1 MPDLQRENDNLRR
14 ILDVARYMAVT
25 NDLDV
30 LLGTIVEATCE
41 VLSCERATIF
51 LYDPARDEL
60 YSRVAKGVDAIRFP
74 ANLGIAGAAA
84 KERVFIN
91 VPDAYADARFN
102 RDVDRKTGFR
112 TRNLLTFPLENIQG
126 DLIGVL
132 QALNKEGG
140 PFDADDEQFARALA
154 AQAGV
159 ALDRGR
165 LLEQFAEKQRM
176 EHDLDVARQIQ
187 QGLLPRENPRVD
199 GYEIAGWNRSA
210 DETGGDCYD
219 FFRMPD
225 GRLAIFLADATGHGI
240 GAALVIAQARA
251 LVRAMLKATQDLPK
265 VVAGV
270 NDLLSDDL
278 SADQFVTAF
287 LGILDPAANRLDYI
301 ANGQGPLMLVTATDC
316 QVRPANS
323 FPLAVIPGATFEA
336 AEPFT
341 FEPGATL
348 VLLTDGFFEAADA
361 SAEQFGE
368 ERVVA
373 HVRAT
378 TAEPLPNVIT
388 LLHEKLCRFAGKD
401 DQVDDLTAVLVRRN
415 P

>member
-1 MPDLQRENDNLRR
+1 
-14 ILDVARYMAVT
+14 
-25 NDLDV
+25 
-30 LLGTIVEATCE
+30 
-41 VLSCERATIF
+41 
-51 LYDPARDEL
+51 
-60 YSRVAKGVDAIRFP
+60 
-74 ANLGIAGAAA
+74 
-84 KERVFIN
+84 
-91 VPDAYADARFN
+91 
-102 RDVDRKTGFR
+102 
-112 TRNLLTFPLENIQG
+112 
-126 DLIGVL
+126 
-132 QALNKEGG
+132 
-140 PFDADDEQFARALA
+140 
-154 AQAGV
+154 
-159 ALDRGR
+159 
-165 LLEQFAEKQRM
+165 M

-301 ANGQGPLMLVTATDC
+301 ANGQGPLMLVTGKEC

-323 FPLAVIPGATFEA
+323 FPLAVIPAATFEA

-361 SAEQFGE
+361 NAEQFGE

-373 HVRAT
+373 HIRAT
-378 TAEPLPNVIT
+378 AAEPLTNVIT
-388 LLHEKLCRFAGKD
+388 LLHERLCAFAGKD

-415 P
+415 ARGGG